1 MRGQGRIFNTELT
14 YNVDSLKDEIDEIA
28 SEINRD
34 PVDATVTFNPEDKE
48 MFIISPEKNGL
59 YLDVDIVIDQIRDM
73 LDSGNVASPIVL
85 SPKELPPKVLARDF
99 EGKLEKIASFGTDLS
114 KSSEDRT
121 KNVVTAALAFNGLVI
136 SLDRPYPLTRQPG
149 SAPQIRDTGMRL

>member
-85 SPKELPPKVLARDF
+85 SPKSCLLKFWPGTSKVNWKNSILRYRF
-99 EGKLEKIASFGTDLS
+99 VQ
-114 KSSEDRT
+114 SSEDRT
-121 KNVVTAALAFNGLVI
+121 KNVVTAALAFNGE
-136 SLDRPYPLTRQPG
+136 SYPRTDHIL
-149 SAPQIRDTGMRL
+149 